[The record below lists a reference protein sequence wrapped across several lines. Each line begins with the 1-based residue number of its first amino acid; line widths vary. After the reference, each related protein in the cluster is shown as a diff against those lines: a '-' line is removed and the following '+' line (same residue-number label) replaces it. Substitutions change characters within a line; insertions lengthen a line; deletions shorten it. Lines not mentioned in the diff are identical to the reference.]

1 MYAHT
6 YTQFQEIDGMN
17 QRETFF
23 LTRRILNNT
32 EFHLL
37 AQTDAQD
44 ELCLWRLV
52 YLRLT
57 FFRCLKMM

>member
-44 ELCLWRLV
+44 ELCLWCLV

-57 FFRCLKMM
+57 FFRCLNMM

>member
-57 FFRCLKMM
+57 FFRCLNMM

>member
-57 FFRCLKMM
+57 FFHCLNMM

>member
-6 YTQFQEIDGMN
+6 YTQFQEIDAMN

-57 FFRCLKMM
+57 FFRCLNMM